1 MAQFDVWRSRD
12 GQVLLLDCQSD
23 FLSHLTTRFVV
34 PLLPADTLSPPVRR
48 LNPELRVGDA
58 TVVMYT
64 QLAAAV
70 PVRELG
76 SRVTSLV
83 DEQDRI
89 VAAIDFL
96 LSGF

>member
-1 MAQFDVWRSRD
+1 M
-12 GQVLLLDCQSD
+12 LLDCQSD
-23 FLSHLTTRFVV
+23 LLSHLATRFVV
-34 PLLPADTLSPPVRR
+34 PLLPVNALSPPVRR
-48 LNPELRVGDA
+48 LNPEFRVEDA

-76 SRVTSLV
+76 DRVASLA

>member
-1 MAQFDVWRSRD
+1 M
-12 GQVLLLDCQSD
+12 DCQAD
-23 FLSHLTTRFVV
+23 GLGHLPTRFVI
-34 PLLPADTLSPPVRR
+34 PLLVPADVPRPIAR
-48 LNPELRVGDA
+48 LNPLVTLDGSVLLVA
-58 TVVMYT
+58 THF
-64 QLAAAV
+64 AAAV

-76 SRVTSLV
+76 DRVASLA